1 MDKNNKRSVGF
12 INYKRGLQTGISTVS
27 SKNRSKNNFCSCK
40 RFRNFTFRSKRTYG
54 KKRCRICSAGG
65 HFKRFLQHIFPSS
78 EKNRGHETRNKFKT
92 PQQVSPKT
100 TLQNGL
106 SVNSFECSKT
116 RGLGNISRSKGR
128 IYAYPCISK
137 TQTVSEV
144 LCKKQPLLTI
154 FSSTVWS
161 NISSSSFYQ
170 SSIGSSCTFTS
181 TRHQTSSIPGRLV
194 SSKSIISHVS
204 PGSRDS
210 VESSGKVG
218 FHNQSK
224 KILFNSNTENNI
236 YRCIIPSGF
245 RNSNANTRKSVE
257 ITKKQSKK

>member
-78 EKNRGHETRNKFKT
+78 EKNRGHETRYKFKT

-106 SVNSFECSKT
+106 SVNSFECSK
-116 RGLGNISRSKGR
+116 NKG
-128 IYAYPCISK
+128 IGQY
-137 TQTVSEV
+137 
-144 LCKKQPLLTI
+144 L
-154 FSSTVWS
+154 
-161 NISSSSFYQ
+161 
-170 SSIGSSCTFTS
+170 SI
-181 TRHQTSSIPGRLV
+181 
-194 SSKSIISHVS
+194 
-204 PGSRDS
+204 
-210 VESSGKVG
+210 
-218 FHNQSK
+218 
-224 KILFNSNTENNI
+224 
-236 YRCIIPSGF
+236 
-245 RNSNANTRKSVE
+245 
-257 ITKKQSKK
+257 